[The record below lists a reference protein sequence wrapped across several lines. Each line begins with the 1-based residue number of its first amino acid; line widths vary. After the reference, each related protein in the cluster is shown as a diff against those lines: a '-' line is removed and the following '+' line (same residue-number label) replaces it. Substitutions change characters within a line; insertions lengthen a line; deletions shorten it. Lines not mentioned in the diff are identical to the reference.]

1 MRGRKV
7 FALLLC
13 AGEAVE
19 AAGKVVLQDGISMA
33 NMLGGMRVVRE
44 RHQKNNIIDVRTVSV
59 PGEKRK
65 EIGAEKPRAVSLR
78 VREARRAA
86 RGAGGAWEVRGG
98 RRSKHL
104 GEGISFCPRIV
115 C

>member
-7 FALLLC
+7 FALLLR

-33 NMLGGMRVVRE
+33 NMLEGMRVVRE

-59 PGEKRK
+59 PWREEKGNRRRK
-65 EIGAEKPRAVSLR
+65 AQSCEFA
-78 VREARRAA
+78 
-86 RGAGGAWEVRGG
+86 
-98 RRSKHL
+98 
-104 GEGISFCPRIV
+104 GEGSQESC
-115 C
+115 